1 MARRNGWREGH
12 DPAQRWLRIVSGIVM
27 LVVFAALTL
36 DPARG
41 TDDVPTVALALGG
54 LLILLGYE
62 SIIRLPGISRR
73 SGDEPSDDEPT

>member
-27 LVVFAALTL
+27 LTVFVILAVDPNRGADDIPTL
-36 DPARG
+36 
-41 TDDVPTVALALGG
+41 ALALGA

-62 SIIRLPGISRR
+62 GLVRLPGITRKDD
-73 SGDEPSDDEPT
+73 DEPS